1 VDMTHKAVLLDTSFF
16 LRFLNESDPLF
27 NNADDYFRYFIQ
39 KEITMMIST
48 ISIAEYCVGG
58 DVHELP
64 LKNLQIV
71 PFNLDHSK
79 RTGEFA
85 KIAFEAKR
93 KGIIEVTNR
102 NIIPNDT
109 KLFAQADRE
118 ISIEFYLSSDIE
130 SQKIYKIL
138 RQKSSPRFQFINLNT
153 PTMKLSDFL
162 TYDKSRR
169 TTDNKALVSC
179 WWTKFQQIDKLGF
192 TSTTTNAQPLS
203 FIETRPSNKMKL

>member
-1 VDMTHKAVLLDTSFF
+1 MHRAVLLDTSFF
-16 LRFLNESDPLF
+16 LRFLNDTDPLF
-27 NNADDYFRYFIQ
+27 KNADDYFRYFLQ

-85 KIAFEAKR
+85 KVVFKD
-93 KGIIEVTNR
+93 KGKLKLKER

-109 KLFAQADRE
+109 KLFAQADC
-118 ISIEFYLSSDIE
+118 IKAVDFYLTSDTE
-130 SQKIYKIL
+130 SLKIYNLLNKEM
-138 RQKSSPRFQFINLNT
+138 KPNFHFVDLNT
-153 PTMKLSDFL
+153 PYNETFGVLDLYKEQ
-162 TYDKSRR
+162 TA
-169 TTDNKALVSC
+169 NK
-179 WWTKFQQIDKLGF
+179 
-192 TSTTTNAQPLS
+192 
-203 FIETRPSNKMKL
+203 